1 MHALESISIIVFT
14 LGYNIIKAHQLL
26 FAAKMPRCNLTL
38 KQKIQIID
46 LSSNLSTEQI
56 AKKFRVHPTTITRT
70 LQKKKKFQEQAS
82 RVNGSFKTVQTF
94 LKNEEHDVMVL
105 EYIKSKQDLN
115 EPLSIKE
122 ICDKAEEFAKALNR
136 NLKSKRG
143 WWRRFKV
150 RCNIIRSKLSKNVIQ
165 QLQQQPQE
173 QQDEQQPPE
182 LKQDSYEA
190 QQEPQ
195 KKKRQTKAKEDG
207 PANQKTTKKKVKR
220 KTSAKNTKKDYTF
233 KVKDTGLL
241 SGNNIRQADQKNS
254 NS

>member
-1 MHALESISIIVFT
+1 M
-14 LGYNIIKAHQLL
+14 
-26 FAAKMPRCNLTL
+26 

-165 QLQQQPQE
+165 QLQQQQQQQE
-173 QQDEQQPPE
+173 QQDEQQLE
-182 LKQDSYEA
+182 LKQEPNEA
-190 QQEPQ
+190 PQEPN
-195 KKKRQTKAKEDG
+195 KRKRQPKTKDE
-207 PANQKTTKKKVKR
+207 ANQKTPKRKVKR
-220 KTSAKNTKKDYTF
+220 KVSAKNAKKDYTF
-233 KVKDTGLL
+233 KVKDTGLF
-241 SGNNIRQADQKNS
+241 SGNNIRHADQKNS

>member
-1 MHALESISIIVFT
+1 M
-14 LGYNIIKAHQLL
+14 KADSDE
-26 FAAKMPRCNLTL
+26 MPRCNLTL

-94 LKNEEHDVMVL
+94 LKNEEHDVLVL
-105 EYIKSKQDLN
+105 EYIRSKQDSN
-115 EPLSIKE
+115 EPLTIKE

-165 QLQQQPQE
+165 QLPASQNQQQQKRR
-173 QQDEQQPPE
+173 
-182 LKQDSYEA
+182 KQTATEDDTLA
-190 QQEPQ
+190 DQ
-195 KKKRQTKAKEDG
+195 KGEI
-207 PANQKTTKKKVKR
+207 TKKKAKR
-220 KTSAKNTKKDYTF
+220 KPSSRQTKKDYTF
-233 KVKDTGLL
+233 KVKETGLVT
-241 SGNNIRQADQKNS
+241 GNNANKCSPQVTPSSEAQVTEIKMDCNEVPS
-254 NS
+254 TTTTSMST